1 MRDSRPAYK
10 RDRPYS
16 LVGSQLRSL
25 RNGKQSEQW
34 FTPARGSQHGGS
46 GNFVNDPQRA
56 SEEGKK
62 GRKQSHQGSE
72 ISQNNTEESKQ
83 GGSGNFANDHEK
95 ALSLRGE
102 LQLGVTHQAERE
114 YTHFQQL
121 QAAAFRDRTTVA
133 SPSRPGRTFPTRS
146 AVLA

>member
-1 MRDSRPAYK
+1 MANNQSSGSHRPG
-10 RDRPYS
+10 DRSMEDPAIS
-16 LVGSQLRSL
+16 STIRSEPAKKARKDGSNRIKDRRARKTIL
-25 RNGKQSEQW
+25 RNPNG
-34 FTPARGSQHGGS
+34 
-46 GNFVNDPQRA
+46 
-56 SEEGKK
+56 
-62 GRKQSHQGSE
+62 
-72 ISQNNTEESKQ
+72 

-146 AVLA
+146 TVLA